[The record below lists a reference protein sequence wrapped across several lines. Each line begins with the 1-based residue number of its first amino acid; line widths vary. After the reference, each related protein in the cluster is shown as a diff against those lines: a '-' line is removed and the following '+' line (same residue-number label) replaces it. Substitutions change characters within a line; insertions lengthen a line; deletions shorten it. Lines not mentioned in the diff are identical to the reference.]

1 MAPHKFSVRST
12 AEARTSGRD
21 IAATSRRLRHS
32 NSSFTVSARGL
43 PMSKSLLFAV
53 IAAFL
58 LLGLP
63 ILAGDRLP
71 VALAQIAVS
80 FTEWT
85 VPTKG
90 SHPHDPL
97 AAADGSIWYTGQ
109 MASTLGRLDPET
121 GVFKEYH
128 TSIPNSGPHG
138 LVADQDGNIWFTA
151 SFAGYIGKLDPN
163 TGAISE
169 YRLPDNAH
177 DPHTPVFDRSGN
189 LWFTVIGAN
198 AIGRLVPRTGEIKIV
213 HVPTKNALPYGI
225 AVNADGVPY
234 FAEFGTNKI
243 ASINPQTMAIS
254 EYPLPDAASRPR
266 RIAIATD
273 GAIWY
278 TDFASGF
285 LGRLDP
291 KTGSARDWPSPS
303 GPGSGPYGITAVG
316 DVIWYSES
324 GVSPNTLARFDPQ
337 RQKIEIW
344 PIPSGGGVAQ
354 HDGDARRQAR
364 SCVQRR
370 RPHRPGRCTVTCASA
385 GKSGG
390 QRRAGEGNRRHERR
404 AEGAER
410 SVRPQPSRQRPRC
423 DVEPASIQE
432 AVGRWRR
439 LGVERVPAI
448 QQGDLA
454 DAQRGRR
461 NDPVGRH
468 RRGRRLWRSRR
479 QAVGVCRAGAI
490 PVAQS
495 LSRHGHLASIRE
507 GQRASRERSR

>member
-163 TGAISE
+163 TSAISE

-225 AVNADGVPY
+225 AVNAT
-234 FAEFGTNKI
+234 EFPISPSSAPTRLR
-243 ASINPQTMAIS
+243 ASTRRRWRSANIHCRTRPAGRGAS
-254 EYPLPDAASRPR
+254 PSRPTVR
-266 RIAIATD
+266 
-273 GAIWY
+273 
-278 TDFASGF
+278 SGTPTLQAAF
-285 LGRLDP
+285 
-291 KTGSARDWPSPS
+291 S
-303 GPGSGPYGITAVG
+303 G
-316 DVIWYSES
+316 
-324 GVSPNTLARFDPQ
+324 
-337 RQKIEIW
+337 
-344 PIPSGGGVAQ
+344 
-354 HDGDARRQAR
+354 
-364 SCVQRR
+364 
-370 RPHRPGRCTVTCASA
+370 
-385 GKSGG
+385 
-390 QRRAGEGNRRHERR
+390 
-404 AEGAER
+404 
-410 SVRPQPSRQRPRC
+410 
-423 DVEPASIQE
+423 
-432 AVGRWRR
+432 
-439 LGVERVPAI
+439 
-448 QQGDLA
+448 
-454 DAQRGRR
+454 
-461 NDPVGRH
+461 
-468 RRGRRLWRSRR
+468 
-479 QAVGVCRAGAI
+479 
-490 PVAQS
+490 
-495 LSRHGHLASIRE
+495 ASIRR
-507 GQRASRERSR
+507 RAAHATGLRRAAPAPALTASLRSAT